1 MEEREFLVKAQE
13 AEAFANATDDPE
25 RRRVWEYIA
34 REFRRLARMTRQLR
48 KGILP
53 SDFF

>member
-13 AEAFANATDDPE
+13 AEAFANSADDPE

-34 REFRRLARMTRQLR
+34 GEFRRLARMTGNLR
-48 KGILP
+48 KGVLP